1 MSTTTTATAAQ
12 TQARVT
18 SDLFGAETA
27 LNQALMSQAR
37 LLTTMIAARQQAGDA
52 FIGHEAMIRLVKA
65 QQTLLTAGSDL
76 ARVHGRL
83 REIGREQGLVIHD
96 CPPNEPMDSATLPPS
111 EPVPHRLVA
120 VK

>member
-1 MSTTTTATAAQ
+1 MSTTTTE

-18 SDLFGAETA
+18 SDLVAAETA
-27 LNQALMSQAR
+27 LNQALMTQAR
-37 LLTTMIAARQQAGDA
+37 LLTTMIAVRQDADDA
-52 FIGHEAMIRLVKA
+52 FIGQEAMIRLVKS
-65 QQTLLTAGSDL
+65 QQTLLTAAGDL

-96 CPPNEPMDSATLPPS
+96 CPPDEPMDSATLPPS